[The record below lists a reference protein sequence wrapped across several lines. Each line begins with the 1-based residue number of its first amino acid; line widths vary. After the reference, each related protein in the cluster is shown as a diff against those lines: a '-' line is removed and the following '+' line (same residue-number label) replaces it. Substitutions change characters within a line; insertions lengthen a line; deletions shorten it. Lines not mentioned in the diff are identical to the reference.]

1 MSEPTPVTAD
11 YLRTIPL
18 PSPAS
23 DADKEARGRIMVVGG
38 SAEVPGALS
47 LAGEAALRAGAGKL
61 QLATPQSV
69 SQAMAI
75 AVPEARVFGLDE
87 HGGEIWPDGIAAIE
101 EAASHCDA
109 VLIGPGMIDK
119 TPACEVAARLLAVH
133 GPGFVIDAAAM
144 AGCWDRPELTRPHG
158 GRVILT
164 PHAGEVAGLSGK
176 SKEEIEADPLMA
188 AREAAERLQAVVM
201 VKGER
206 TFVAAP
212 DGRGW
217 AHAGGSAGLGTSGSG
232 DVLAG
237 IIAGL
242 LARGASPETAAL
254 WGIFLHG
261 QAGQRLSQSVGPF
274 GFLARELSP
283 EVPGLM
289 AEFAE

>member
-11 YLRTIPL
+11 YLRTIHL

-119 TPACEVAARLLAVH
+119 TPACEVTARLLVVH

-144 AGCWDRPELTRPHG
+144 AGCWERPELTRAHG

-176 SKEEIEADPLMA
+176 PKEEIEADPLRA

-217 AHAGGSAGLGTSGSG
+217 AHAGGSVGLGTSGSG

-242 LARGASPETAAL
+242 LARGALPETAAL